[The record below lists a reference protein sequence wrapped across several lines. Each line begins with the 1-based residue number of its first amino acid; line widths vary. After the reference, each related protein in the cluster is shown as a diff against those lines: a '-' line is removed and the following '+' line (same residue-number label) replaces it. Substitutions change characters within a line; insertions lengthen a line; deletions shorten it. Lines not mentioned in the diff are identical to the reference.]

1 MSSADILD
9 TAQSGG
15 EMAVRLAIGEAQVV
29 GENRDY
35 FALHGVDVDVLEST
49 HSSNKAGAR
58 STTTLLVKNLPP
70 STVPE
75 ELESMFARFGS
86 ITGNRYASYWLY
98 GMWL

>member
-1 MSSADILD
+1 
-9 TAQSGG
+9 
-15 EMAVRLAIGEAQVV
+15 MAVRLAIGEAQVV

-49 HSSNKAGAR
+49 HSSSKAAAGAR

-70 STVPE
+70 STVPD

-86 ITGNRYASYWLY
+86 IAGQPIPFL
-98 GMWL
+98 

>member
-1 MSSADILD
+1 VSSADILD

-35 FALHGVDVDVLEST
+35 FAQHGVDLDALESA

-86 ITGNRYASYWLY
+86 VAGACPGALVCQPC
-98 GMWL
+98 